1 MLFPTLCVD
10 NFFNNPDKVLPLAK
24 ECPMERTA
32 YRPGLR
38 SPCLSEINS
47 EVYNYVNIK
56 ILKLFYPEKH
66 FSYVA
71 NTHFQS
77 TSPNENVIDG
87 WVHQDSDFMLTAI
100 VYLNHCDIGTSIF
113 TRKNEFIIPQAAGDI
128 KHDYFR
134 NYKSASESTIET
146 VRQVRQEVNSQY
158 DESISIKGKYN
169 RMMCFDGDSYH
180 TTQDGICNEERL
192 ILISFIK
199 DIKIEGSKTT
209 FPIPEMN
216 SL

>member
-10 NFFNNPDKVLPLAK
+10 NFFNNPDKVLPLVK
-24 ECPMERTA
+24 QCPMESTT

-47 EVYNYVNIK
+47 EFYNYVNIK